1 MLANRAIGDKL
12 TPIYIDTGLMRKG
25 ETERIKEI
33 FSDMNLQVVDAKDMF
48 MEALKGLEDPEEKRK
63 AVGEAFIRA
72 FEKEARE
79 LEAEYLIQGT
89 IYPDRIEP
97 IIAP

>member
-1 MLANRAIGDKL
+1 
-12 TPIYIDTGLMRKG
+12 
-25 ETERIKEI
+25 
-33 FSDMNLQVVDAKDMF
+33 MNLEVVDAKDMF
-48 MEALKGLEDPEEKRK
+48 MEALKGLEDPEEKRM